1 MTSPTEYLPLSEYG
15 MISDAHSAA
24 LVSRRG
30 SIDWMCLPRFDSP
43 AIFARLLDARAGGHW
58 QIEVPN
64 ATSVTRRYLPGTNVL
79 ETTFEAPGGV
89 ASLTDAM
96 PVHPHATPEAPSEL
110 VVRERVVR
118 VLRALHGTV
127 AWRMVCRPR
136 FDYGTFVPQLALLTP
151 HLGHAHGG
159 AQGLTLSAGARLT
172 LVDDEFQAG
181 GTLQAGD
188 TFHAVLRYDPRYQP
202 GARTVPVVQ
211 ATRLID
217 AARRHWEDWSAH
229 GVYAGPDRA
238 HVLRSALVLKG
249 LTYEPSGAFVAA
261 PTTSLPERVG
271 GGLNWDYR
279 FTWLR
284 DASFVLQALFRLGY
298 GEEAQ
303 AFLQWLDW
311 AAAGRARDLQLV
323 YGLGGERRLIESE
336 IPELE
341 GWRGSRPVRVG
352 NAAHAQFQLDVYGE
366 LLDAVHEGYRF
377 AGTLQP
383 ERWSF
388 LARVAQLVA
397 QRWREPDEGIWET
410 REGRKHHVHSKVM
423 AWTALDRSVRLARA
437 CNLPGDLERWA
448 AERELVRAEILE
460 RGFHAGRGAFTQAY
474 GSEVLDAAV
483 LQIPLLG
490 FLPADDPRM
499 ASTIEVLRREL
510 SSSEG
515 FVWRN
520 EMHGA
525 KGSEGTF
532 VACTFWMVENLVL
545 AGRLQEAQE
554 LFDRTS
560 ACANDLGLF
569 AEEIEAGTGQPL
581 GNFPQAF
588 SHLGH
593 IQAAVRLA
601 AARGAAPHGGPEA
614 APTGGARSD

>member
-1 MTSPTEYLPLSEYG
+1 MTAPSEYPALSEYG
-15 MISDAHSAA
+15 LISDAHSAA
-24 LVSRRG
+24 LVSRAG

-43 AIFARLLDARAGGHW
+43 AVFARLLDWGNGGHW
-58 QIEVPN
+58 QIHVPS
-64 ATSVTRRYLPGTNVL
+64 ATRMTRRYLPGTNVL
-79 ETTFEAPGGV
+79 ETVFEAPGGV

-96 PVHPHATPEAPSEL
+96 PVHPHTTPEAPSEL

-118 VLRALHGTV
+118 VLRVLHGAV
-127 AWRMVCRPR
+127 EWRMLCRPR
-136 FDYGTFVPQLALLTP
+136 FDYGTFAPQMALLTP

-159 AQGLTLSAGARLT
+159 SQGLTLSTGASLT
-172 LVDDEFQAG
+172 LGEEGFRAG
-181 GTLQAGD
+181 GRLEAGG
-188 TFHAVLRYDPRYQP
+188 TFHAVLRYDPRYAP
-202 GARTVPVVQ
+202 GGRTVSAPQ
-211 ATRLID
+211 ALRLID

-229 GVYAGPDRA
+229 GVYAGPDRER
-238 HVLRSALVLKG
+238 VLRSALVLKA

-271 GGLNWDYR
+271 GNLNWDYR

-284 DASFVLQALFRLGY
+284 DASFVLQALYRLGY

-341 GWRGSRPVRVG
+341 GWRGSKPVRVG

-366 LLDAVHEGYRF
+366 LLDAVYEGHRV
-377 AGTLQP
+377 GGEIQP
-383 ERWSF
+383 ERWAF
-388 LARVAQLVA
+388 LTRVANLVA

-423 AWTALDRSVRLARA
+423 AWTALDRAVRLARQGGF
-437 CNLPGDLERWA
+437 PGELARWE
-448 AERELVRAEILE
+448 AERDAVREEILL
-460 RGFHAGRGAFTQAY
+460 RGFHPGRGAFTQAY
-474 GSEVLDAAV
+474 DSEVLDAAV

-490 FLPADDPRM
+490 FLPAQDPRM
-499 ASTIEVLRREL
+499 VATIDVLRGEL
-510 SSSEG
+510 SSPEG
-515 FVWRN
+515 FLWRN

-532 VACTFWMVENLVL
+532 VACTFWMVENLAL
-545 AGRLQEAQE
+545 LGRLREARE
-554 LFDRTS
+554 LYARTC

-569 AEEIEAGTGQPL
+569 AEEIETGTGQPL

-601 AARGAAPHGGPEA
+601 AAGA
-614 APTGGARSD
+614 